1 MLRLAIFL
9 IAAAIGTYYA
19 LQAPFYALLCYL
31 ANAYFR
37 PEDWVWGDFVRS
49 LRLSFVIGLYVIV
62 STVVSRHRFVW
73 NGRIVLLWS
82 FLLLAFLSS
91 LLSEHS
97 TYSWPYMIEFV
108 KVIVMTHLIVT
119 LTDDFAKFR
128 LVSLTIVLGLGL
140 EQGKQGW
147 FYLLASPGGA
157 NNNPVAFL
165 GDNNGTAVGMLMLVP
180 LAGLVMQTTQNKWV
194 KRFFGG
200 LLIGCIY
207 RALSTYSRGGFLAA
221 IAMGGVWILRTH
233 HKIRNL
239 LGVLVVLVIVLPAL
253 PDTFWNRMG
262 TIRTYEE
269 EEDKSAIG
277 RLHFWS
283 VAGAM
288 ATRNPI
294 LGIGF
299 NSYNNAYD
307 AYDVSAGKYGND
319 RSVHSSFFG
328 VLAELGY
335 VGLFL
340 YVLILLSAFRACA
353 YVRRVASRNGALV
366 DLGKGAVA
374 IQTSLVAFVVGGSF
388 VSFQYNEILWHV
400 IGLSMVLRRLA
411 AQQEQVLATQLMIK
425 EPPSPLRDPFAA

>member
-1 MLRLAIFL
+1 MLRLAVFCL
-9 IAAAIGTYYA
+9 VAVAGTYYA

-31 ANAYFR
+31 GNAYFR

-49 LRLSFVIGLYVIV
+49 LHLSFVIGLYVIV
-62 STVVSRHRFVW
+62 STVLSRHRLVW
-73 NGRIVLLWS
+73 NGRIAFLWS
-82 FLLLAFLSS
+82 FLFLAFLSS

-128 LVSLTIVLGLGL
+128 LVILTIVLGLGL

-180 LAGLVMQTTQNKWV
+180 FVGLLMQTTQSKWV

-221 IAMGGVWILRTH
+221 IAMGGVWILRTR
-233 HKIRNL
+233 HKLRNV
-239 LGVLVVLVIVLPAL
+239 LGMLVVLVIVLPAI
-253 PDTFWNRMG
+253 PDAFWNRMG

-277 RLHFWS
+277 RVHFWS
-283 VAGAM
+283 VAGDM
-288 ATRNPI
+288 AARNPI

-299 NSYNNAYD
+299 NSYNK
-307 AYDVSAGKYGND
+307 AYDVYDFSGGKYGNE

-340 YVLILLSAFRACA
+340 YVLILVSAFRACA
-353 YVRRVASRNGALV
+353 HVRRVASRNGTLV

-388 VSFQYNEILWHV
+388 VPFQYNEILWHV
-400 IGLSMVLRRLA
+400 IGLSIVLRRLA
-411 AQQEQVLATQLMIK
+411 AQQEQVLSTKLMVK
-425 EPPSPLRDPFAA
+425 QPPSPVRDPFAA

>member
-62 STVVSRHRFVW
+62 STVLSRHRLAW
-73 NGRIVLLWS
+73 NGRIALLWS
-82 FLLLAFLSS
+82 FLFLAFLSS

-180 LAGLVMQTTQNKWV
+180 LAGLVMQTSQSKWV

-200 LLIGCIY
+200 LLIGCVY

-221 IAMGGVWILRTH
+221 IAMGGVWILRTR
-233 HKIRNL
+233 HKVRNL
-239 LGVLVVLVIVLPAL
+239 LGTLVVLVIVLPAL
-253 PDTFWNRMG
+253 PHAFWNRMG

-277 RLHFWS
+277 RFHFWS
-283 VAGAM
+283 VAGDM
-288 ATRNPI
+288 AARNPI

-299 NSYNNAYD
+299 NSYNKAYD
-307 AYDVSAGKYGND
+307 AYDFSAGKYGNE

-340 YVLILLSAFRACA
+340 YVLILLNAFRACA
-353 YVRRVASRNGALV
+353 HVRRVASRNEALV

-374 IQTSLVAFVVGGSF
+374 LQTSLVAFVVGGSF
-388 VSFQYNEILWHV
+388 VPFQYNEILWHV

-411 AQQEQVLATQLMIK
+411 AQQEQVLSTKLMVK
-425 EPPSPLRDPFAA
+425 QPSSPVRDPFAA